1 MSTSTFTP
9 TSRTTPKWVKIRHL
23 KYDWQTKNYCYWY
36 FQDEA
41 VLVFPGKE
49 SKGLDQFQTSLSD
62 STAVESRFPFT
73 KIVFIDST
81 WNQCHKICQDERI
94 QSLPQIMINSRQ
106 TLFWRYQSGK
116 PKEYLST
123 IEAIYY
129 LCVDF
134 QRYVVQGP
142 YDGEFDNLLF
152 FFKFMYEK
160 IHQLYS
166 K

>member
-1 MSTSTFTP
+1 MRILTHQQFTTFTV
-9 TSRTTPKWVKIRHL
+9 TSHNNTNLPKDSSKNGLQKSCDLCHL
-23 KYDWQTKNYCYWY
+23 
-36 FQDEA
+36 
-41 VLVFPGKE
+41 
-49 SKGLDQFQTSLSD
+49 
-62 STAVESRFPFT
+62 PFCLN
-73 KIVFIDST
+73 KWRQSPFLYPA
-81 WNQCHKICQDERI
+81 CHKICQDERI
-94 QSLPQIMINSRQ
+94 QSLPQIMIHSRQ

-134 QRYVVQGP
+134 QRYVVNRTYEGQ
-142 YDGEFDNLLF
+142 FDNLLF

>member
-1 MSTSTFTP
+1 MFICNLLF
-9 TSRTTPKWVKIRHL
+9 KDK
-23 KYDWQTKNYCYWY
+23 
-36 FQDEA
+36 A

-49 SKGLDQFQTSLSD
+49 SKGLDQFQNCD
-62 STAVESRFPFT
+62 STDGCVETEFPFT

-94 QSLPQIMINSRQ
+94 QSLPQIMIHSRQ

-134 QRYVVQGP
+134 QRYVVNRTYEGQ
-142 YDGEFDNLLF
+142 FDNLLF